1 MPGLFSVTPDL
12 IYKNKM
18 FKSDLCLYRKSLHK
32 SAAMVLSNS
41 NNTAQSFFP
50 DPRTGRFLESKNTT
64 RLSLENISSLAPI
77 LSQFQRPS
85 WRKAI
90 SPKNSI
96 IARTAKYACFFSY
109 LPIKSKLT
117 NTNNFNFIYHD

>member
-32 SAAMVLSNS
+32 SAATVLSNS

-50 DPRTGRFLESKNTT
+50 DTALYQQNQETIKTK
-64 RLSLENISSLAPI
+64 LNISLDEEI
-77 LSQFQRPS
+77 TL
-85 WRKAI
+85 
-90 SPKNSI
+90 
-96 IARTAKYACFFSY
+96 
-109 LPIKSKLT
+109 
-117 NTNNFNFIYHD
+117 